1 MKEDAE
7 AQSDEALTVP
17 WGCWLGCSWGCV
29 RPPGGRA
36 GFSLYRFCVS
46 ALHSSCS
53 LLPSS
58 PCSFPSHLVSQT
70 LFLPH
75 LLSWA
80 TQRSPQPSRR
90 RDSSSPQ
97 VPEFQGSCPSVSLE
111 RPALPERGQS
121 PQAPCLRGSQTPS
134 GYTPWKLHPKSSVNQ
149 GPEKRQDLSPCTC
162 CQTGRHR
169 GHLGPRA
176 SLCKNPE
183 THHRHGLPQEQ
194 SLLGCPVPPAPTH
207 PSFFPGLDR
216 CQPLLTHE
224 NFQKG
229 KRREKLTTILLK
241 SLLVLCPCWALTAL
255 LPSSLV
261 QHQCA
266 APRVP

>member
-1 MKEDAE
+1 M
-7 AQSDEALTVP
+7 P

-36 GFSLYRFCVS
+36 GFALYRFCVS

-58 PCSFPSHLVSQT
+58 PYSFPSHLVSQT

-80 TQRSPQPSRR
+80 TRRSPQPSRR

-169 GHLGPRA
+169 GHLGAAGISLQEPRDPSQARA
-176 SLCKNPE
+176 SSRTEPS
-183 THHRHGLPQEQ
+183 GV
-194 SLLGCPVPPAPTH
+194 SGAPSPH
-207 PSFFPGLDR
+207 SS
-216 CQPLLTHE
+216 Q
-224 NFQKG
+224 
-229 KRREKLTTILLK
+229 
-241 SLLVLCPCWALTAL
+241 L
-255 LPSSLV
+255 LPW
-261 QHQCA
+261 A
-266 APRVP
+266 